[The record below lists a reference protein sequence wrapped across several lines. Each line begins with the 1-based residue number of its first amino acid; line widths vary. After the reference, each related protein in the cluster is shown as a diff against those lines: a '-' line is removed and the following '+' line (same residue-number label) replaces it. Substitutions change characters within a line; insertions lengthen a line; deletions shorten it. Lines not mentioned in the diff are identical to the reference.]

1 MSRPLT
7 PRQREILDF
16 IRSAIRDTG
25 VCPSYRE
32 IAAHFGV
39 TAGGLQKQID
49 ALVAKG
55 ALARRE
61 GRSAR
66 AFQVVGGR
74 DVAGQVRLPVLGQVR
89 AGAPNEALE
98 DVERHLL
105 VDSALAKG
113 ADFALRVK
121 GDSMEPEMVEG
132 DLLLV
137 RQAADA
143 LDGQVVV
150 AHVEGEATVKR
161 LRKSGGQAWLEAANP
176 RYPEI
181 RSPFLSIIGRA
192 VGLVREL

>member
-39 TAGGLQKQID
+39 TAGGLQKQIE

-55 ALARRE
+55 ALARRD
-61 GRSAR
+61 GRAR
-66 AFQVVGGR
+66 ALQVVGGK

-89 AGAPNEALE
+89 AGAPNEAIE
-98 DVERHLL
+98 DVEDHLL

-176 RYPEI
+176 RYPDI

>member
-7 PRQREILDF
+7 PRQREILAF
-16 IRSAIRDTG
+16 IRSCIRDTG
-25 VCPSYRE
+25 ASPSYRE
-32 IAAHFGV
+32 IAAHFGI
-39 TAGGLQKQID
+39 TAGGLQKQIE

-61 GRSAR
+61 GRAR
-66 AFQVVGGR
+66 ALQVGGGQ

-89 AGAPNEALE
+89 AGTPAEAIE
-98 DVERHLL
+98 DVEDHLL
-105 VDSALAKG
+105 VDSGLAKG
-113 ADFALRVK
+113 ADFVLRVK

-137 RQAADA
+137 RQAVDA
-143 LDGQVVV
+143 RDGQVVV

-161 LRKSGGQAWLEAANP
+161 LRKAGGQAWLEAANP